1 MKINVFL
8 PCKKSS
14 SRVKNK
20 NRRKF
25 ANINFG
31 LTRIKLN
38 QLLKSKLINKIYIS
52 TNDKKIINFAKKLKK
67 KKIIVHSRKDPTLS
81 TDNTSN
87 KQLVKH
93 AMNIIPDGH
102 ILWTH
107 VTSPFI
113 NSRIYDEAIRK
124 YQKIIKL
131 KYDSLM
137 TVTKIKGFIWDQKKS
152 INYNYKKIKW
162 PKTQDVTP
170 LNKINSGIFINSKKN
185 YMKFNNRIGNK
196 PYMFN
201 LPKYYGLDIDDVEDF
216 YLAEFLFKNKK
227 KYK

>member
-25 ANINFG
+25 ANVNFG

-38 QLLKSKLINKIYIS
+38 QLLKSRLINKIYIS
-52 TNDKKIINFAKKLKK
+52 TNDKKIINFTKKLKR
-67 KKIIVHSRKDPTLS
+67 KKIIVHERKDPALS

-87 KQLVKH
+87 YQLVKH

-107 VTSPFI
+107 VTSPFV

-137 TVTKIKGFIWDQKKS
+137 TITKVKGFIWDQKKS
-152 INYNYKKIKW
+152 INYNYNKVKW

-170 LNKINSGIFINSKKN
+170 LNKINSAIFINSKKN
-185 YMKFNNRIGNK
+185 YMKFINRIGNN
-196 PYMFN
+196 PYMFD

>member
-52 TNDKKIINFAKKLKK
+52 TNDKKIINFTKKLKR
-67 KKIIVHSRKDPTLS
+67 KKIIVHERKDPALS

-87 KQLVKH
+87 YQLVKH

-107 VTSPFI
+107 VTSPFV

-137 TVTKIKGFIWDQKKS
+137 TITKVKGFIWDQKKS

>member
-1 MKINVFL
+1 
-8 PCKKSS
+8 
-14 SRVKNK
+14 
-20 NRRKF
+20 
-25 ANINFG
+25 
-31 LTRIKLN
+31 
-38 QLLKSKLINKIYIS
+38 
-52 TNDKKIINFAKKLKK
+52 
-67 KKIIVHSRKDPTLS
+67 
-81 TDNTSN
+81 
-87 KQLVKH
+87 
-93 AMNIIPDGH
+93 
-102 ILWTH
+102 
-107 VTSPFI
+107 
-113 NSRIYDEAIRK
+113 
-124 YQKIIKL
+124 
-131 KYDSLM
+131 M

>member
-67 KKIIVHSRKDPTLS
+67 KK
-81 TDNTSN
+81 
-87 KQLVKH
+87 
-93 AMNIIPDGH
+93 
-102 ILWTH
+102 
-107 VTSPFI
+107 
-113 NSRIYDEAIRK
+113 
-124 YQKIIKL
+124 
-131 KYDSLM
+131 
-137 TVTKIKGFIWDQKKS
+137 
-152 INYNYKKIKW
+152 
-162 PKTQDVTP
+162 
-170 LNKINSGIFINSKKN
+170 
-185 YMKFNNRIGNK
+185 
-196 PYMFN
+196 
-201 LPKYYGLDIDDVEDF
+201 
-216 YLAEFLFKNKK
+216 
-227 KYK
+227 